1 MYMECLKIKC
11 PVCRKPNE
19 PISFSAEQGREMKV
33 HAKYECHNIRK
44 RLFRAKKP
52 CETRYTIE
60 WNGQEAER
68 MIEEMGKT

>member
-1 MYMECLKIKC
+1 MKMADMKIKC

-19 PISFSAEQGREMKV
+19 PILFSAEQGREMKV
-33 HAKYECHNIRK
+33 RAEYECHNIRK
-44 RLFRAKKP
+44 RLFHAKRP

-68 MIEEMGKT
+68 MIEEMEKT